1 MPRLPLVGF
10 GNVAKSTEKRDD
22 KASFVAFM
30 FPYKHDRREYIVEI
44 NG

>member
-22 KASFVAFM
+22 KGGFVAFM

-44 NG
+44 GG